1 MFTVDAK
8 STAPSKG
15 TLPEDAGTP
24 IFPEIH
30 AYVRERGS
38 LHECS
43 QPVSSMAIVPRYCW

>member
-24 IFPEIH
+24 VVPEIR
-30 AYVRERGS
+30 AYVASIARFMNVGNP
-38 LHECS
+38 L
-43 QPVSSMAIVPRYCW
+43 VPWP